1 MSLQP
6 LEWRKLPT
14 RNLSY
19 ITSSFTPS
27 IWLNVIYDMFTGSVY
42 SDGSTRVIG
51 SGSAWKNAFKFTTGS
66 FTEAVCIFPP
76 TETVM
81 SQSIIIA
88 GKSGTP
94 SSSATPPSLTN
105 ALSWAGNLTDI
116 TITCAKNAASQSFT
130 QWTSLYPFGSAS
142 YSLGYTQWCK
152 QPSLFSKNTT
162 VTIYESKEAI
172 AITNYDINADAAYA
186 AIAGAIID
194 PEQNV
199 TVSDAELDG
208 RLYGVIAS
216 TSSTTTTGILSSFWT
231 DDGVDSLGFLRHNTV
246 TTNRSKFRT
255 FVPQVN
261 STGSAVDTV
270 KYTTTSGVYTTLSG
284 KLADAPVY
292 CATQGT
298 FTFLGRLRD
307 MTITKKFPSN
317 IVVKDSAS
325 GSIFGYTLGSS
336 EQSSNDTLLFKY

>member
-14 RNLSY
+14 RHLGY
-19 ITSSFTPS
+19 ITGSYNPS

-42 SDGSTRVIG
+42 HDGSTRVIG

-66 FTEAVCIFPP
+66 FTEALCIFPP

-81 SQSIIIA
+81 SQSVIIA

-94 SSSATPPSLTN
+94 NSSATPPSMKDAQGWT
-105 ALSWAGNLTDI
+105 GNLIDI

-142 YSLGYTQWCK
+142 YSLGYAQWCGN
-152 QPSLFSKNTT
+152 PSSFSKNTT
-162 VTIYESKEAI
+162 ITIYESKEAI
-172 AITNYDINADAAYA
+172 AITNYDINTNEIDA

-199 TVSDAELDG
+199 TGSDAELDG
-208 RLYGVIAS
+208 RLYGVAV
-216 TSSTTTTGILSSFWT
+216 TGFAFPI
-231 DDGVDSLGFLRHNTV
+231 DSAFLESDSNFFTHGNA
-246 TTNRSKFRT
+246 TNNSKFMT
-255 FVPQVN
+255 FVPQTN
-261 STGSAVDTV
+261 STGSASSIV
-270 KYTTTSGVYTTLSG
+270 KYLNTSGVYTTLSG
-284 KLADAPVY
+284 KLADSPAY
-292 CATQGT
+292 CMTT
-298 FTFLGRLRD
+298 LNNTFLGRLRD
-307 MTITKKFPSN
+307 ITVTSPLPSN

-325 GSIFGYTLGSS
+325 GSIFGYTLGAS

>member
-14 RNLSY
+14 RHLGY
-19 ITSSFTPS
+19 ITGSSNPS
-27 IWLNVIYDMFTGSVY
+27 IWLNVIYDMFTGSLY
-42 SDGSTRVIG
+42 SDGSARVIG

-94 SSSATPPSLTN
+94 NSSATPPSMKD
-105 ALSWAGNLTDI
+105 AQSWTGNLIDI

-142 YSLGYTQWCK
+142 YSLGYGQWCGN
-152 QPSLFSKNTT
+152 PSSFSKNTT
-162 VTIYESKEAI
+162 ITIYESKEAI
-172 AITNYDINADAAYA
+172 AITNYDINANETYA

-194 PEQNV
+194 PEQNI
-199 TVSDAELDG
+199 TGSDAELDG
-208 RLYGVIAS
+208 RLYGVS
-216 TSSTTTTGILSSFWT
+216 VTGYAAQI
-231 DDGVDSLGFLRHNTV
+231 DQGFLESDSEFFTHNAGV
-246 TTNRSKFRT
+246 PWPKFMT
-255 FVPQVN
+255 FVPQTN
-261 STGSAVDTV
+261 STGSASSIV

-284 KLADAPVY
+284 KFADSPVY
-292 CATQGT
+292 CMTT
-298 FTFLGRLRD
+298 SNNTFLGRLRD
-307 MTITKKFPSN
+307 ITVTSPLPSN

-325 GSIFGYTLGSS
+325 GSIFGYTLGYR
-336 EQSSNDTLLFKY
+336 EQNSGGTMLFKY

>member
-14 RNLSY
+14 RHLGY
-19 ITSSFTPS
+19 ITSSFNSS
-27 IWLNVIYDMFTGSVY
+27 IWLNVIYDMFTGSLY
-42 SDGSTRVIG
+42 SDGSARVIG

-81 SQSIIIA
+81 SQSIIFA
-88 GKSGTP
+88 GRSGTP
-94 SSSATPPSLTN
+94 SSSAAQPAMKDHSAWTTYP
-105 ALSWAGNLTDI
+105 TDLG
-116 TITCAKNAASQSFT
+116 ITCVKNAASASFT

-142 YSLGYTQWCK
+142 YSLGYARWCDTLTTF
-152 QPSLFSKNTT
+152 PKNTT
-162 VTIYESKEAI
+162 ITIYESKEAI
-172 AITNYDINADAAYA
+172 AIINYNIENTSTNA

-199 TVSDAELDG
+199 TGSDAELDG
-208 RLYGVIAS
+208 RLYGVV
-216 TSSTTTTGILSSFWT
+216 TSYAFSTGINSAFWT
-231 DDGVDSLGFLRHNTV
+231 DESSAGVFLNHSPTGTRC
-246 TTNRSKFRT
+246 RFMT

-261 STGSAVDTV
+261 STGSAVDAA
-270 KYTTTSGVYTTLSG
+270 KYTSDRYQYTTLSG

-292 CATQGT
+292 CTTQGT

-307 MTITKKFPSN
+307 MTVTTNLPSN
-317 IVVKDSAS
+317 IVVRSSTS
-325 GSIFGYTLGSS
+325 GSIFGYTLGAS
-336 EQSSNDTLLFKY
+336 EAAANDTLLFKY

>member
-14 RNLSY
+14 RHLGY

-81 SQSIIIA
+81 SQSIIFA

-94 SSSATPPSLTN
+94 SSSATPPSMKDAPT
-105 ALSWAGNLTDI
+105 WAGNLVDI
-116 TITCAKNAASQSFT
+116 TITCAKSAASQSFT

-152 QPSLFSKNTT
+152 QPSLFSTNTT

-216 TSSTTTTGILSSFWT
+216 TAATSTTGILSSFWT
-231 DDGVDSLGFLRHNTV
+231 DDGVNSLGFLRHNSVST
-246 TTNRSKFRT
+246 RSRFMT

-261 STGSAVDTV
+261 STGSAVDAA
-270 KYTTTSGVYTTLSG
+270 KYTNDRYQYTTLSG

-292 CATQGT
+292 CTTQNN

-307 MTITKKFPSN
+307 MTITTNLPSN
-317 IVVKDSAS
+317 MVVRSSNS
-325 GSIFGYTLGSS
+325 GSIFGYTLGTS
-336 EQSSNDTLLFKY
+336 EAAGNDTLLFKY

>member
-27 IWLNVIYDMFTGSVY
+27 IWLNVIYDMFTGSLY

-94 SSSATPPSLTN
+94 SSSATPPSMKD
-105 ALSWAGNLTDI
+105 AQSWAGNLVDI

-130 QWTSLYPFGSAS
+130 QWTSLHPFGSAS
-142 YSLGYTQWCK
+142 YSLGYAQWSN
-152 QPSLFSKNTT
+152 QPSSFSKNTT
-162 VTIYESKEAI
+162 ITIYESKEAI
-172 AITNYDINADAAYA
+172 AIINYNIENTSTNA

-199 TVSDAELDG
+199 TGSDAELDG
-208 RLYGVIAS
+208 RLYGVA
-216 TSSTTTTGILSSFWT
+216 TSYSLGGIMSSFWVSESAN
-231 DDGVDSLGFLRHNTV
+231 GLFLNHS
-246 TTNRSKFRT
+246 TTSNRARFMT

-292 CATQGT
+292 CTTQGT

-307 MTITKKFPSN
+307 MTVTKNLPSN
-317 IVVKDSAS
+317 MVVKDSAS

>member
-14 RNLSY
+14 RHLGY

-27 IWLNVIYDMFTGSVY
+27 IWLNVIYDMFTGSLY

-81 SQSIIIA
+81 SQSIIFA
-88 GKSGTP
+88 GRSGTP
-94 SSSATPPSLTN
+94 SSSAVQPAMKDRGAWTLYP
-105 ALSWAGNLTDI
+105 TDLG
-116 TITCAKNAASQSFT
+116 ITCVKNAASQSFT

-142 YSLGYTQWCK
+142 YCLGYTSWCDTLTTF
-152 QPSLFSKNTT
+152 PKNTT
-162 VTIYESKEAI
+162 ITIYESKEAI
-172 AITNYDINADAAYA
+172 AIINYNIENTSTNA

-199 TVSDAELDG
+199 TGSDAELDG
-208 RLYGVIAS
+208 RLYGVA
-216 TSSTTTTGILSSFWT
+216 TSYSFSTGITSVFWT
-231 DDGVDSLGFLRHNTV
+231 DDGAQSGGFLKHDANS
-246 TTNRSKFRT
+246 NRSKFMT

-261 STGSAVDTV
+261 STGSAVDAA
-270 KYTTTSGVYTTLSG
+270 KYTNDRYQYTTLSG

-292 CATQGT
+292 CTTQNN

-307 MTITKKFPSN
+307 MTITTNLPSN
-317 IVVKDSAS
+317 MVVRSSNS
-325 GSIFGYTLGSS
+325 GSIFGYTLGAS
-336 EQSSNDTLLFKY
+336 EAASNDTLLFKY

>member
-14 RNLSY
+14 RHLGY

-27 IWLNVIYDMFTGSVY
+27 IWLDVIYDMFTGSFY
-42 SDGSTRVIG
+42 SDGSARVIG

-81 SQSIIIA
+81 SQSIIFA
-88 GKSGTP
+88 GRSGTP
-94 SSSATPPSLTN
+94 SSSANPPRMKDATSLVG
-105 ALSWAGNLTDI
+105 SSIDVV
-116 TITCAKNAASQSFT
+116 ITCAKNAASQSFT

-142 YSLGYTQWCK
+142 YSLGYTK
-152 QPSLFSKNTT
+152 LSPATSLLPRNSSI
-162 VTIYESKEAI
+162 TIYESKEAI
-172 AITNYDINADAAYA
+172 ATVIYNINSSLTFA

-199 TVSDAELDG
+199 TGSDAELDG
-208 RLYGVIAS
+208 RLYGVCVSNIQS
-216 TSSTTTTGILSSFWT
+216 VDGINSGFWT
-231 DDGVDSLGFLRHNTV
+231 SEVGGNNNFRHAGDPY
-246 TTNRSKFRT
+246 SQFMT

-292 CATQGT
+292 CTTQNN

-317 IVVKDSAS
+317 IVVKDSVS
-325 GSIFGYTLGSS
+325 GSIFGYTLGAS

>member
-14 RNLSY
+14 RHLGY
-19 ITSSFTPS
+19 ITGSANPS
-27 IWLNVIYDMFTGSVY
+27 IWLNVIYDMFTGSLY
-42 SDGSTRVIG
+42 SDGSARVIG

-94 SSSATPPSLTN
+94 SSSATPPSMKD
-105 ALSWAGNLTDI
+105 AQSWAGNLVDI

-130 QWTSLYPFGSAS
+130 QWTSLHPFGSAS
-142 YSLGYTQWCK
+142 YSLGYAQWSN
-152 QPSLFSKNTT
+152 QPSSFSKNTNL
-162 VTIYESKEAI
+162 TIYESKEAI
-172 AITNYDINADAAYA
+172 AIVNYDINTNETDA

-199 TVSDAELDG
+199 TGSDAELDG
-208 RLYGVIAS
+208 RLYGVAV
-216 TSSTTTTGILSSFWT
+216 TGYNVPINSGFWT
-231 DDGVDSLGFLRHNTV
+231 TEVGGSTFLNHVSNA
-246 TTNRSKFRT
+246 NYGKFMT

-261 STGSAVDTV
+261 STGSAVDAT
-270 KYTTTSGVYTTLSG
+270 KYTSDRYQYTTLSG

-292 CATQGT
+292 CTTQGT

-307 MTITKKFPSN
+307 MTVTTNLPSN
-317 IVVKDSAS
+317 IVVKSSTS

>member
-14 RNLSY
+14 RHLGY
-19 ITSSFTPS
+19 ITSSANPS
-27 IWLNVIYDMFTGSVY
+27 IWLNVIYDMFTGSLY
-42 SDGSTRVIG
+42 SDGSARVIG

-88 GKSGTP
+88 GKSGIP
-94 SSSATPPSLTN
+94 NSSATPPSMLN
-105 ALSWAGNLTDI
+105 ASSWSGNLVDV

-142 YSLGYTQWCK
+142 YSLGYAQWCS
-152 QPSLFSKNTT
+152 QPSSFSKNTT
-162 VTIYESKEAI
+162 ITIYESKEAI
-172 AITNYDINADAAYA
+172 AIVNYDINTNETDA

-199 TVSDAELDG
+199 TGSDAELDG
-208 RLYGVIAS
+208 RLYGVAA
-216 TSSTTTTGILSSFWT
+216 TGATIPINSGFWT
-231 DDGVDSLGFLRHNTV
+231 TETAAKTFLNHQSNA
-246 TTNRSKFRT
+246 SYAKFMT

-292 CATQGT
+292 CTTQGT

-307 MTITKKFPSN
+307 ITVTSKLPSN
-317 IVVKDSAS
+317 IVVKNSTS

>member
-1 MSLQP
+1 
-6 LEWRKLPT
+6 
-14 RNLSY
+14 
-19 ITSSFTPS
+19 
-27 IWLNVIYDMFTGSVY
+27 MFTGSLY

-81 SQSIIIA
+81 SQSVIIA

-94 SSSATPPSLTN
+94 SSSATPPSMKD
-105 ALSWAGNLTDI
+105 AQSWSGNLVDI

-142 YSLGYTQWCK
+142 YSLGYAQWCSN
-152 QPSLFSKNTT
+152 PLSFTKNTSL
-162 VTIYESKEAI
+162 TIYESKEAI
-172 AITNYDINADAAYA
+172 SIITYDINADTTNA

-199 TVSDAELDG
+199 TGSDAELDG
-208 RLYGVIAS
+208 RLYGVVVSGYTSKINSGFWTTEAGAS
-216 TSSTTTTGILSSFWT
+216 T
-231 DDGVDSLGFLRHNTV
+231 FLNHV
-246 TTNRSKFRT
+246 GGTNYGKFMT

-261 STGSAVDTV
+261 STGSAVDAT
-270 KYTTTSGVYTTLSG
+270 KYTSDRYQYTTLSG
-284 KLADAPVY
+284 KLGDAPVY
-292 CATQGT
+292 CTTQGT

-307 MTITKKFPSN
+307 MTVTTNLPSN
-317 IVVKDSAS
+317 IVVRSSTS
-325 GSIFGYTLGSS
+325 GSIFGYTLGAS